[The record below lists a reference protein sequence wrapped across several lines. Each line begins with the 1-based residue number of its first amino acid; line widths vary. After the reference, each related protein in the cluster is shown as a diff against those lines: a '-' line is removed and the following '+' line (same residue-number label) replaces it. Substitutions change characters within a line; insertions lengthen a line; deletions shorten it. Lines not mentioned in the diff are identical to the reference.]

1 MNIVVSILDALI
13 FTWYIIVFLG
23 VFLIYFLW
31 QGIGNRRKR
40 RLKYALLAFQSHT
53 NPHFIK
59 NVLQAINWFILNN
72 EKEQASN
79 YLCDF
84 ARLMEDILMFS
95 KKEVV
100 TLEEK
105 LRFLDLYIKLQH
117 LRHSDKFDYIP
128 LDSPD
133 KENRT
138 IKVDDIINPEVFYLP
153 PLLIHPF
160 IENAIEHGLR
170 PKETKGFLSVAFKY
184 RDNKLICQIT
194 DNGIGIKKSEERQ
207 REQKTRR
214 SNIGIINAKKRIEII
229 KKLYRVH
236 INSSIHEL
244 LPGEEEPGTLVTLE
258 FPMPIVFSPETGMP
272 REALRI

>member
-95 KKEVV
+95 KK
-100 TLEEK
+100 
-105 LRFLDLYIKLQH
+105 
-117 LRHSDKFDYIP
+117 
-128 LDSPD
+128 
-133 KENRT
+133 
-138 IKVDDIINPEVFYLP
+138 
-153 PLLIHPF
+153 
-160 IENAIEHGLR
+160 
-170 PKETKGFLSVAFKY
+170 
-184 RDNKLICQIT
+184 
-194 DNGIGIKKSEERQ
+194 
-207 REQKTRR
+207 
-214 SNIGIINAKKRIEII
+214 
-229 KKLYRVH
+229 
-236 INSSIHEL
+236 
-244 LPGEEEPGTLVTLE
+244 
-258 FPMPIVFSPETGMP
+258 
-272 REALRI
+272 